1 MTPHARKQQTYLLL
15 DDHGGRAAQ
24 FKKRISNEN
33 LVVQILF
40 EAVELRENKDDLT
53 MLDGAIIDFHL
64 ETSQR
69 PGYPYLRYPCAERHC
84 PVLLS
89 HEFTEA
95 QIESAR
101 VEHDWHA
108 TAGIPQVD
116 VTTGLG
122 AMLYIKQHAPD
133 VALFGFCELSAE
145 HSFLFLNAAHLWL
158 GASAINA
165 EYGPDDIRKALT
177 SSVPE
182 DFLPI
187 NRQLMAAESAF
198 SDLTDSLGFLNR
210 SAEAFDWFDVYR
222 SCGQQNTLAE
232 FKRGLARR
240 FGIRTLE
247 SDVYT
252 RAMCRW
258 QSALARMLLAFNM
271 NVGDWPDLRPVR
283 AKLKEGHSDARY
295 WDAHNPVLDFLK
307 LADYHT
313 FFTAADTRAALAYH
327 RANQQRRLAEDPF
340 GGF

>member
-1 MTPHARKQQTYLLL
+1 MTPRAPQQQTYLLL

-24 FKKRISNEN
+24 FKKRIASAD
-33 LVVQILF
+33 VIIQTFF
-40 EAVELRENKDDLT
+40 EAVELRDNKDDLT

-64 ETSQR
+64 ETPRR
-69 PGYPYLRYPCAERHC
+69 PGYPYLRYPCTEKDC
-84 PVLLS
+84 PDLRS
-89 HEFTEA
+89 DEFTTS
-95 QIESAR
+95 QIEAAR
-101 VEHDWHA
+101 AEHDWHV

-165 EYGPDDIRKALT
+165 EYGPEDIREAL
-177 SSVPE
+177 SSGAAE

-187 NRQLMAAESAF
+187 NRQLMAAEGAF
-198 SDLTDSLGFLNR
+198 KDLTDSLSFLNR
-210 SAEAFDWFDVYR
+210 PAEAFDWLDVYR

-240 FGIRTLE
+240 YGIKTLE

-252 RAMCRW
+252 RAMCHW
-258 QSALARMLLAFNM
+258 QGALARMLMAFKKD
-271 NVGDWPDLRPVR
+271 VSDWPDLRSVKE
-283 AKLKEGHSDARY
+283 KLDGGHSDARY

-313 FFTAADTRAALAYH
+313 FFTAADMRAALAYY
-327 RANQQRRLAEDPF
+327 RAHQQRQRAEDPF

>member
-1 MTPHARKQQTYLLL
+1 MTPQAPKKQTYLLL

-24 FKKRISNEN
+24 FKKRIANQD
-33 LVVQILF
+33 LIVQTFF

-69 PGYPYLRYPCAERHC
+69 PGYPYLRYPCTEKGC
-84 PVLLS
+84 PDIHS
-89 HEFTEA
+89 DEFTKS
-95 QIESAR
+95 QIEATR
-101 VEHDWHA
+101 AEHDWHA
-108 TAGIPQVD
+108 ASDIPEVN

-165 EYGPDDIRKALT
+165 EYGPDDVRKALASGT
-177 SSVPE
+177 PE

-187 NRQLMAAESAF
+187 NRQLMAAEDAF
-198 SDLTDSLGFLNR
+198 SDLTDSLSFLDR
-210 SAEAFDWFDVYR
+210 QAEAFDWFDVYR

-232 FKRGLARR
+232 FKRGLAKR
-240 FGIRTLE
+240 FGIKTLE

-252 RAMCRW
+252 RAVCRW
-258 QSALARMLLAFNM
+258 QSALARMLMAFNK
-271 NVGDWPDLRPVR
+271 NVSDWPDLRPVR
-283 AKLKEGHSDARY
+283 TKLEQGHSDARY

-313 FFTAADTRAALAYH
+313 FFTAADTRAALAYY
-327 RANQQRRLAEDPF
+327 RANQQRQRAEDPF